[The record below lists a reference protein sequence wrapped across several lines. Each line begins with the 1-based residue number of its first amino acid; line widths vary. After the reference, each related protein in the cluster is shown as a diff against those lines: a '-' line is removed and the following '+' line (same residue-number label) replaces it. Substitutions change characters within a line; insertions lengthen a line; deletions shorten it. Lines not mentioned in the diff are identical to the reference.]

1 MTGRSTMSFA
11 QKKISMNALVAFII
25 GISLNLSH
33 GIMVAISILEK
44 GNVPFS
50 GGIAES
56 YIMLFSIF
64 GLLWAIMSLDDEKTN
79 GKYKIPGIILNGI
92 SLALSVA
99 VMMLGV
105 LTY

>member
-11 QKKISMNALVAFII
+11 QKKISINALVAFII
-25 GISLNLSH
+25 GIGLNLSH
-33 GIMVAISILEK
+33 GVMAVISIMEK

-50 GGIAES
+50 GGVAES
-56 YIMLFSIF
+56 YILLFSIF
-64 GLLWAIMSLDDEKTN
+64 GLLWAIMSLDYEKTN
-79 GKYKIPGIILNGI
+79 GKYKIPGITLNGI

-99 VMMLGV
+99 IMALGV